1 MQSFPVFRLSARTLL
16 YAEVAVEAG
25 RSLDRET
32 YTYSVPE
39 DIDIVPGHR
48 VTVPFGRRT
57 TYGFVVSIS
66 TDDPGVETKPIT
78 TAGKE
83 PLLLPHQVALARLVA
98 DHYWVPL
105 IECLR
110 AMLPPRVRKTG
121 SSGADPSGRQRR
133 HSRLLE
139 FANRAVSESVQP
151 GLTEEQASAL
161 EVVATNPLTLL
172 HGVIAS
178 GKTEVYLGAAQKAL
192 AQDLRVLVLVPEISL
207 TPQLVERVRARL
219 RAPVAI
225 LHSQLTELERA
236 QQWWR
241 VRRGEAYVVLG
252 SRSAVFAPIP
262 RLGLICLDEEGSAAY
277 KQDRTPRYETGWVS
291 RRLAALTGAK
301 LVAGSA
307 TPSVVTY
314 HEAVR
319 GELALARLTKR
330 VRGRDAEV
338 ELVDMRDEAAGG
350 NRQPLSRR
358 LLEVINKTLEKEE
371 QVILY
376 LNRRGM
382 ATFVLCRDCGK
393 SVQCLGCSVA
403 LVQHPELGGLVCHY
417 CGYSRPMPS
426 ACPHCG
432 SRNIRPMGMGTQ
444 RLESMVKKL
453 WPQARV
459 LRLDSDAARG
469 PDSYFDIWEAFSE
482 GRADILVGT
491 QLVTRGLDLPA
502 VTCVGVVDADMP
514 LHFPDYRSAENT
526 FALVVQVAG
535 RAGRDGRQA
544 RVVVQTSNPE
554 HYSLRCAATNDYDG
568 FYAAELPSRKAFT
581 FPPFAEL
588 AVLTRTDADDARS
601 AAVAREAAEEIAS
614 GLLRDGIE
622 GIRVMGPSPAF
633 IHRLRG
639 EYRWQVTL
647 KGDGLERARH
657 LAPRGRGWSY
667 DVDPVT

>member
-1 MQSFPVFRLSARTLL
+1 LL

-32 YTYSVPE
+32 YSYQVP
-39 DIDIVPGHR
+39 DGMDVVPGHR
-48 VTVPFGRRT
+48 VTVPFGRRAS
-57 TYGFVVSIS
+57 YGFVVSLG
-66 TDDPGVETKPIT
+66 TEDPGVETKAIAT
-78 TAGKE
+78 VGSD

-105 IECLR
+105 IECIR
-110 AMLPPRVRKTG
+110 AMLPPRIRKTA
-121 SSGADPSGRQRR
+121 SSGEGPSSRQRR

-139 FANRAVSESVQP
+139 LANMVTVPALAPE
-151 GLTEEQASAL
+151 LTGEQSAAL
-161 EVVATNPLTLL
+161 EVVGSNQLTLL

-178 GKTEVYLGAAQKAL
+178 GKTEVYLAAAEQAL
-192 AQDLRVLVLVPEISL
+192 ASGLRVLLLVPDISL

-219 RAPVAI
+219 KAPIAI

-241 VRRGEAYVVLG
+241 TRRGEAEVVLG

-262 RLGLICLDEEGSAAY
+262 RLGLICLDEEGTASY
-277 KQDRTPRYETGWVS
+277 KQDRTPRYEAGWVA
-291 RRLAALTGAK
+291 RRLAALTGAR

-314 HEAVR
+314 HDATR
-319 GELALARLTKR
+319 GELALAKLTER
-330 VRGRDAEV
+330 VRGHDAEV
-338 ELVDMRDEAAGG
+338 ELVDMRDEAAAG

-358 LLEVINKTLEKEE
+358 LLEVVHRTLENEE

-382 ATFVLCRDCGK
+382 STFVLCRDCGR

-403 LVQHPELGGLVCHY
+403 LVQHAEIDGLVCHY
-417 CGYSRPMPS
+417 CGYSRAMPS
-426 ACPHCG
+426 VCDYCG
-432 SRNIRPMGMGTQ
+432 SRNIRGLGMGTQ

-453 WPQARV
+453 WPRARV
-459 LRLDSDAARG
+459 LRLDSDAAKG

-482 GRADILVGT
+482 RRADILVGT
-491 QLVTRGLDLPA
+491 QMVTRGLDLPA
-502 VTCVGVVDADMP
+502 VTCVGVVDADLP

-535 RAGRDGRQA
+535 RAGRDGRHA

-554 HYSLRCAATNDYDG
+554 HYSLRCAAAGDYEG

-588 AVLTRTDADDARS
+588 AVLTRTDADDARA
-601 AAVAREAAEEIAS
+601 AAVAREAAEELAS
-614 GLLRDGIE
+614 GLLREGIE

>member
-1 MQSFPVFRLSARTLL
+1 LL

-32 YTYSVPE
+32 YSYQVPQGM
-39 DIDIVPGHR
+39 DVVPGHR
-48 VTVPFGRRT
+48 VTVPFGRRAS
-57 TYGFVVSIS
+57 YGFVVSLG
-66 TDDPGVETKPIT
+66 TEDPGVETKAIA
-78 TAGKE
+78 TAGSD
-83 PLLLPHQVALARLVA
+83 PLLLPYQVALARLVA

-110 AMLPPRVRKTG
+110 AMLPPRVRKAGG
-121 SSGADPSGRQRR
+121 SAGSGPSTRQRR

-139 FANRAVSESVQP
+139 LANGEA
-151 GLTEEQASAL
+151 GAAAAATLTGEQAAAL
-161 EVVATNPLTLL
+161 EVIGANQVTLL

-178 GKTEVYLGAAQKAL
+178 GKTEVYLAAAEEAL
-192 AQDLRVLVLVPEISL
+192 GQGLRVLLLVPDIAL
-207 TPQLVERVRARL
+207 TPQLVQRVRARL
-219 RAPVAI
+219 NAPIAI

-241 VRRGEAYVVLG
+241 ARRGQAEVVLG

-262 RLGLICLDEEGSAAY
+262 RLGLICLDEEGSASY
-277 KQDRTPRYETGWVS
+277 KQDRTPRYETGWVA
-291 RRLAALTGAK
+291 RRLAGLTGAR

-314 HEAVR
+314 HEAQR
-319 GELALARLTKR
+319 GELALAKLTQR
-330 VRGRDAEV
+330 VRGHDAGV
-338 ELVDMRDEAAGG
+338 ELVDMRDEAASG

-358 LLEVINKTLEKEE
+358 LVEVVGRTLENEE

-382 ATFVLCRDCGK
+382 STFVLCRDCGK

-403 LVQHPELGGLVCHY
+403 LVQHAEIDGLVCHY
-417 CGYSRPMPS
+417 CGYARQMPS
-426 ACPHCG
+426 VCDHCG
-432 SRNIRPMGMGTQ
+432 SRNIRGMGMGTQ
-444 RLESMVKKL
+444 RLETMVKKL
-453 WPQARV
+453 WPAARV

-469 PDSYFDIWEAFSE
+469 PDAYFDIWETFSE
-482 GRADILVGT
+482 RRADILVGT

-502 VTCVGVVDADMP
+502 VTCVGVVDADLP

-526 FALVVQVAG
+526 FSLVVQVAG

-554 HYSLRCAATNDYDG
+554 HYSLRCAATGDYEG
-568 FYAAELPSRKAFT
+568 FYGAELPSRKAFT
-581 FPPFAEL
+581 FPPFSEL
-588 AVLTRTDADDARS
+588 AVLTRTDADDAV
-601 AAVAREAAEEIAS
+601 AAAAAREAAEELAS
-614 GLLRDGIE
+614 GLLREGVE
-622 GIRVMGPSPAF
+622 GIRVMGPAPAF
-633 IHRLRG
+633 IHRLRD